1 MGVPVSYIFDSVL
14 DKLGMQAA
22 ELMTQSESVLWKFR
36 LPRILLSLLVG
47 AGLSVSGCA
56 FQSLFSNPLA
66 TPDTLGVAS
75 GTSFGAALALLLGF
89 GMLGVQAM
97 ALFFGIAAVALT
109 HLAGSGKGRSSMG
122 MMILSGIMVGS
133 LFTALISLIKFT
145 ADTESQLA
153 GHHLLAHGQYE
164 CGGV

>member
-1 MGVPVSYIFDSVL
+1 
-14 DKLGMQAA
+14 MQAA
-22 ELMTQSESVLWKFR
+22 ELMTQYESVLWKFR

-109 HLAGSGKGRSSMG
+109 YLAGSGKGRSSMG

-133 LFTALISLIKFT
+133 AFYGAHLAHQIHRGHRV
-145 ADTESQLA
+145 AAA